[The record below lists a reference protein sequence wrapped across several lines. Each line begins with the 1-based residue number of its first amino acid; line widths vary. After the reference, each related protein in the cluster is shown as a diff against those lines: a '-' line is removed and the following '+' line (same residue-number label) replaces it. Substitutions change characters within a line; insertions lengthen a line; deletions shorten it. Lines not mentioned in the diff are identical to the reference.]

1 MLDESTVSYLESIG
15 ERWAKNRDFGAGIV
29 EVKLVEEFKDFG
41 FSFCPTLNDSVVEV
55 EVLFNVGTNEVEVL
69 FINEKFEI
77 VNVALVVEEWLEV

>member
-15 ERWAKNRDFGAGIV
+15 ERWAKNRDFGASTV

-41 FSFCPTLNDSVVEV
+41 FSFCPTVNDSVVEV
-55 EVLFNVGTNEVEVL
+55 EVFNVSANEIEVL